1 MKTPLWMVLKVRF
14 TYIAVAFLAFG
25 CRKQDTNTP
34 EQQALKRHDQE
45 LKKEKASLSHL
56 EKAFETKGGPSTMDA
71 LAYTVHLM
79 QTKQLPWASNGGAL
93 MTENMASVST
103 RYPLE
108 RTFFLYGKKGHPFS
122 YHYVVTKPSTN
133 EPWHLR
139 RAWKTD
145 AQTNI
150 IEDSWY

>member
-1 MKTPLWMVLKVRF
+1 MQVPLWMVLKVRF
-14 TYIAVAFLAFG
+14 AYIMLAFLALG
-25 CRKQDTNTP
+25 CRKQDANTP
-34 EQQALKRHDQE
+34 EQQAIKQHKQDLKN
-45 LKKEKASLSHL
+45 EKARFSHL
-56 EKAFETKGGPSTMDA
+56 EKAFEKKGGPSTMDA

-79 QTKQLPWASNGGAL
+79 QTRQLPWASNGGAL
-93 MTENMASVST
+93 VTDDITTVST

-122 YHYVVTKPSTN
+122 YHYIVTKASAN
-133 EPWHLR
+133 ESWHLR

-150 IEDSWY
+150 IEDSWF